1 LPSSSTGSAIAGASD
16 RDVAAEEKKSDME
29 TRPTVGVAGLGRMG
43 HPIAANILEA
53 GFPTIVWNRTR
64 DKAADLLERGAV
76 WAEKPGAVTDA
87 ADIVLTSLADPTA
100 VESVY
105 FGPDGLLDRARSRT
119 IFVDLSTGSPALA
132 CRIAAAARERG
143 ATFLDAPV
151 AGSIKAATDGQLGIM
166 VGGDRAA
173 FERCEA
179 VFSVIGKAAF
189 YLGESGNG
197 ATMKLVS
204 NAILATMV
212 QALSEGVA
220 LGAKAGLDPADIFT
234 VLGASSAAA
243 PVVAAKATAVTERA
257 YLPAAFTLA
266 LMQKDL
272 WLVLGLANE
281 LQVPMPATAIAH
293 DMVLAANAT
302 GKSGLD
308 FSAVALLME
317 ELAGARES

>member
-1 LPSSSTGSAIAGASD
+1 MRGLGAGA
-16 RDVAAEEKKSDME
+16 K
-29 TRPTVGVAGLGRMG
+29 
-43 HPIAANILEA
+43 
-53 GFPTIVWNRTR
+53 RT
-64 DKAADLLERGAV
+64 
-76 WAEKPGAVTDA
+76 
-87 ADIVLTSLADPTA
+87 
-100 VESVY
+100 
-105 FGPDGLLDRARSRT
+105 AR
-119 IFVDLSTGSPALA
+119 
-132 CRIAAAARERG
+132 RIAAAARERG

-151 AGSIKAATDGQLGIM
+151 AGSIKAASEGQLGIM

-173 FERCEA
+173 FERCGA
-179 VFSVIGKAAF
+179 IFSVIGKATF

-212 QALSEGVA
+212 QALAEGVA
-220 LGAKAGLDPADIFT
+220 LGEKAGLDTADIFT

-243 PVVAAKATAVTERA
+243 PVVAAKAGIVTERA

-272 WLVLGLANE
+272 WLVRSLANE

-302 GKSGLD
+302 GKSGFD

-317 ELAGARES
+317 ELAGGREP

>member
-1 LPSSSTGSAIAGASD
+1 
-16 RDVAAEEKKSDME
+16 ME
-29 TRPTVGVAGLGRMG
+29 IRPTVGIAGLGRMG
-43 HPIAANILEA
+43 HPVAVNILDA
-53 GFPTIVWNRTR
+53 GFPTAVWNRTGE
-64 DKAADLLERGAV
+64 KAAGLLERGV
-76 WAEKPGAVTDA
+76 TWAATPGALANA
-87 ADIVLTSLADPTA
+87 ADIVLSSLADPAA

-105 FGPDGLLDRARSRT
+105 FGPDGLLDRARSGT
-119 IFVDLSTGSPALA
+119 IFIDLSTGSPATA
-132 CRIAAAARERG
+132 RRIAAAAKERG

-151 AGSIKAATDGQLGIM
+151 AGSIKAATEGQLGIM

-173 FERCEA
+173 FERCQA
-179 VFSVIGKAAF
+179 IFSTIGKAWF
-189 YLGESGNG
+189 YLGESGSG

-212 QALSEGVA
+212 QALAEGVA
-220 LGAKAGLDPADIFT
+220 LGEKAGLDLSDIFT

-243 PVVAAKATAVTERA
+243 PVVAAKAATVTERT

-272 WLVLGLANE
+272 WLVRSLANE

-302 GKSGLD
+302 GKSGFD

-317 ELAGARES
+317 ELAGTRESSPE

>member
-1 LPSSSTGSAIAGASD
+1 MES
-16 RDVAAEEKKSDME
+16 RME
-29 TRPTVGVAGLGRMG
+29 TRPTIGIAGLGRMG

-53 GFPTIVWNRTR
+53 GFPTVVWNRTR
-64 DKAADLLERGAV
+64 NKAADLLDRGAA
-76 WAEKPGAVTDA
+76 WAENPA
-87 ADIVLTSLADPTA
+87 AIAAAAEIALTSLADPAA

-105 FGPDGLLDRARSRT
+105 FAPDGLLDRARSET
-119 IFVDLSTGSPALA
+119 ILVDLSTGSPALA
-132 CRIAAAARERG
+132 RRIAMAAGERG
-143 ATFLDAPV
+143 AIFLDAPV

-166 VGGDRAA
+166 VGGNKSA
-173 FERCEA
+173 FDRCEV
-179 VFSVIGKAAF
+179 VFSAIGKAAF
-189 YLGESGNG
+189 YLGESGSG

-212 QALSEGVA
+212 QALAEGVA
-220 LGAKAGLDPADIFT
+220 LGEKAGLDAADIFT

-243 PVVAAKATAVTERA
+243 PVVAAKAAAVTERS

-302 GKSGLD
+302 GKSSLD

>member
-1 LPSSSTGSAIAGASD
+1 MVTSSTIGI
-16 RDVAAEEKKSDME
+16 
-29 TRPTVGVAGLGRMG
+29 AGLGRMG

-53 GFPTIVWNRTR
+53 GFPAVIWNRTQ
-64 DKAADLLERGAV
+64 DKAADLLERGAT
-76 WAEKPGAVTDA
+76 WAESPGAMGQA
-87 ADIVLTSLADPTA
+87 ADIVLTSLADPAA
-100 VESVY
+100 VEAVY
-105 FGPDGLLDRARSRT
+105 FGADGLLDRARSGT
-119 IFVDLSTGSPALA
+119 ILVDLSTGSPSLA
-132 CRIAAAARERG
+132 RRIAAAAHERG

-173 FERCEA
+173 FDRCEA
-179 VFSVIGKAAF
+179 VFSAIGKAAF
-189 YLGESGNG
+189 YLGASGNG

-212 QALSEGVA
+212 QALAEGVA
-220 LGAKAGLDPADIFT
+220 LGEKAGLDPADIFS

-243 PVVAAKATAVTERA
+243 PVVAAKAVTVTERA

-272 WLVLGLANE
+272 WLVRTLANE

-308 FSAVALLME
+308 FAAVALLME
-317 ELAGARES
+317 ELAGAREP

>member
-1 LPSSSTGSAIAGASD
+1 
-16 RDVAAEEKKSDME
+16 ME
-29 TRPTVGVAGLGRMG
+29 ARPTVGIAGLGRMG
-43 HPIAANILEA
+43 HPIAVNILEA

-64 DKAADLLERGAV
+64 DKAADLLERGAI
-76 WAEKPGAVTDA
+76 WAENPSAMTRT
-87 ADIVLTSLADPTA
+87 ADIVLSSLADPAA
-100 VESVY
+100 VDSVY
-105 FGPDGLLDRARSRT
+105 FGPDGLLGRARPGT
-119 IFVDLSTGSPALA
+119 ILVDLSTGSPALA
-132 CRIAAAARERG
+132 RRIAAAAHERG

-151 AGSIKAATDGQLGIM
+151 AGSIKAATEGQLGIM

-179 VFSVIGKAAF
+179 VFSAIGKAAF
-189 YLGESGNG
+189 YLGDSGNG

-212 QALSEGVA
+212 QALAEGVA
-220 LGAKAGLDPADIFT
+220 LGEKAGLDPADIFT
-234 VLGASSAAA
+234 VLGTSSAAA
-243 PVVAAKATAVTERA
+243 PVVAAKAATVTERT

-272 WLVLGLANE
+272 WLVRGLANE

-302 GKSGLD
+302 GKSGMD

>member
-1 LPSSSTGSAIAGASD
+1 MQKETGL
-16 RDVAAEEKKSDME
+16 E
-29 TRPTVGVAGLGRMG
+29 THPTVGIAGLGRMG
-43 HPIAANILEA
+43 HPIAANVLRS
-53 GFPTIVWNRTR
+53 GFPTVVWNRTR
-64 DKAADLLERGAV
+64 DKAADLLERGAT
-76 WAEKPGAVTDA
+76 WAESPGAMTRT
-87 ADIVLTSLADPTA
+87 ADIVLSSLADPTA

-105 FGPDGLLDRARSRT
+105 FGPDGLLDRARSGT
-119 IFVDLSTGSPALA
+119 ILVDLSTGSPDLA
-132 CRIAAAARERG
+132 RRIAAAARERG
-143 ATFLDAPV
+143 ASFLDAPV

-179 VFSVIGKAAF
+179 VFSAIGKAAF
-189 YLGESGNG
+189 YLGDSGNG

-212 QALSEGVA
+212 QALAEGVA
-220 LGAKAGLDPADIFT
+220 LGEKAGLSPADIFT
-234 VLGASSAAA
+234 VLGTSSAAA
-243 PVVAAKATAVTERA
+243 PVVSAKATAVTERA

-317 ELAGARES
+317 ELAGAREN

>member
-1 LPSSSTGSAIAGASD
+1 
-16 RDVAAEEKKSDME
+16 MQ
-29 TRPTVGVAGLGRMG
+29 TRPTVGIAGLGRMG

-53 GFPTIVWNRTR
+53 GFPAVVWNRTR
-64 DKAADLLERGAV
+64 RRRPICSNVARSGRRTRAPLPGPQTSSYQSGRSQRG
-76 WAEKPGAVTDA
+76 G
-87 ADIVLTSLADPTA
+87 I
-100 VESVY
+100 VY
-105 FGPDGLLDRARSRT
+105 FGPDGLLDCARSGT
-119 IFVDLSTGSPALA
+119 ILVDLSTGSPALA
-132 CRIAAAARERG
+132 RRIAAAARERG

-166 VGGDRAA
+166 VGGDREA
-173 FERCEA
+173 FERCES
-179 VFSVIGKAAF
+179 VFSAIGKAAF
-189 YLGESGNG
+189 YLGESGSG

-212 QALSEGVA
+212 QALAEGVA
-220 LGAKAGLDPADIFT
+220 LGERRASTQRISSRCSA
-234 VLGASSAAA
+234 ASSAAA
-243 PVVAAKATAVTERA
+243 PVVAAKAATVTERA

>member
-1 LPSSSTGSAIAGASD
+1 
-16 RDVAAEEKKSDME
+16 ME
-29 TRPTVGVAGLGRMG
+29 TPPTVGIAGLGRMG

-53 GFPTIVWNRTR
+53 GFPAVIWNRTR
-64 DKAADLLERGAV
+64 DKAADLLERGAN
-76 WAEKPGAVTDA
+76 WAESPGATAQA
-87 ADIVLTSLADPTA
+87 ADIVLTSLADPVA

-105 FGPDGLLDRARSRT
+105 LGPDGLLDGARSGT
-119 IFVDLSTGSPALA
+119 ILVDLSTGSPSLA
-132 CRIAAAARERG
+132 RRIAAAAHERG
-143 ATFLDAPV
+143 AIFLDAPV
-151 AGSIKAATDGQLGIM
+151 AGSIKAATDGQLGSM
-166 VGGDRAA
+166 GGGDPLGFGPRGPI
-173 FERCEA
+173 
-179 VFSVIGKAAF
+179 FSAIGKAAF

-212 QALSEGVA
+212 QALAEGVA
-220 LGAKAGLDPADIFT
+220 LGEKAGLDPADIFT

-243 PVVAAKATAVTERA
+243 PVVAAKAITVTERA

-266 LMQKDL
+266 LMPKDL
-272 WLVLGLANE
+272 WRARSPANE

-317 ELAGARES
+317 ELAGARQS

>member
-1 LPSSSTGSAIAGASD
+1 
-16 RDVAAEEKKSDME
+16 
-29 TRPTVGVAGLGRMG
+29 MG

-53 GFPTIVWNRTR
+53 GFPAVIWNRTR
-64 DKAADLLERGAV
+64 DKAADLLERGAT
-76 WAEKPGAVTDA
+76 WAESPGAMAEA
-87 ADIVLTSLADPTA
+87 ANIVVTSLADPAA

-105 FGPDGLLDRARSRT
+105 FGADGLVDGARSGT
-119 IFVDLSTGSPALA
+119 VLVDLSTGSPSLA
-132 CRIAAAARERG
+132 RRIAAAAQERG

-173 FERCEA
+173 FDRCEA
-179 VFSVIGKAAF
+179 VFSAIGKAAF

-212 QALSEGVA
+212 QALAEGVA
-220 LGAKAGLDPADIFT
+220 LGAKAGLDPADIFS

-243 PVVAAKATAVTERA
+243 PVVAAKAITITERA

-272 WLVLGLANE
+272 WLVRSLANE

-308 FSAVALLME
+308 FAAVALLME
-317 ELAGARES
+317 ELAGVRES

>member
-1 LPSSSTGSAIAGASD
+1 
-16 RDVAAEEKKSDME
+16 ME
-29 TRPTVGVAGLGRMG
+29 TRATVGIAGLGRMG
-43 HPIAANILEA
+43 YPIAANILQS
-53 GFPTIVWNRTR
+53 GFPTLVWNRSG
-64 DKAADLLERGAV
+64 DKAAGLLERGAM
-76 WAEKPGAVTDA
+76 WAETPSAMAQT
-87 ADIVLTSLADPTA
+87 ADIVLTSLADPVA

-105 FGPDGLLDRARSRT
+105 FGPDGLLDRARSGT
-119 IFVDLSTGSPALA
+119 ILVDLSTGSPSLA
-132 CRIAAAARERG
+132 RRIAAAARERG

-173 FERCEA
+173 FERCGA
-179 VFSVIGKAAF
+179 VFSAIGKAAY
-189 YLGESGNG
+189 YLGENGSG

-204 NAILATMV
+204 NAILATIV
-212 QALSEGVA
+212 QALAEGVA
-220 LGAKAGLDPADIFT
+220 LGEKAGLDPADIFT

-243 PVVAAKATAVTERA
+243 PVVAAKAATVTERA

-272 WLVLGLANE
+272 WLVLSLANE
-281 LQVPMPATAIAH
+281 LQVPMPATSIAH

-302 GKSGLD
+302 GKSGFD

-317 ELAGARES
+317 ELAGAREP

>member
-1 LPSSSTGSAIAGASD
+1 
-16 RDVAAEEKKSDME
+16 M
-29 TRPTVGVAGLGRMG
+29 
-43 HPIAANILEA
+43 
-53 GFPTIVWNRTR
+53 
-64 DKAADLLERGAV
+64 LERGAIWV
-76 WAEKPGAVTDA
+76 ESPGAIVQA
-87 ADIVLTSLADPTA
+87 ADIVLSSLADPAA
-100 VESVY
+100 VEAVY
-105 FGPDGLLDRARSRT
+105 FGADGLLDRAHSGT
-119 IFVDLSTGSPALA
+119 ILVDLSTGSPSLA
-132 CRIAAAARERG
+132 RRIAAAARERG
-143 ATFLDAPV
+143 AAFLDAPV
-151 AGSIKAATDGQLGIM
+151 AGSIKAATEGQLGIM

-179 VFSVIGKAAF
+179 VFSAIGKAAF

-212 QALSEGVA
+212 QALAEGVA
-220 LGAKAGLDPADIFT
+220 LGEKAGLDPADIFT

-243 PVVAAKATAVTERA
+243 PVVAAKAAAVTERT

-272 WLVLGLANE
+272 WLVLSLANE

-308 FSAVALLME
+308 FAAVALLME
-317 ELAGARES
+317 ELAGAREA

>member
-1 LPSSSTGSAIAGASD
+1 
-16 RDVAAEEKKSDME
+16 ME
-29 TRPTVGVAGLGRMG
+29 TRPTVGIAGLGRMG
-43 HPIAANILEA
+43 HPIAANLVEV
-53 GFPTIVWNRTR
+53 GFPAVVWNRTR
-64 DKAADLLERGAV
+64 DKAADLLEGGAL
-76 WAEKPGAVTDA
+76 WAESPSAVAGA
-87 ADIVLTSLADPTA
+87 ADIVLTSLADPAA

-105 FGPDGLLDRARSRT
+105 FGPDGLLVGTRSGT
-119 IFVDLSTGSPALA
+119 VLVDLSTGSPALA
-132 CRIAAAARERG
+132 RRIAAAAVERG

-151 AGSIKAATDGQLGIM
+151 AGSIKAATEGQLGIM
-166 VGGDRAA
+166 VGGERAA
-173 FERCEA
+173 FDRCEA
-179 VFSVIGKAAF
+179 IFSVIGKAAF
-189 YLGESGNG
+189 HLGESGSG

-212 QALSEGVA
+212 QALAEGVA
-220 LGAKAGLDPADIFT
+220 LGEKAGLDPADVFA
-234 VLGASSAAA
+234 VLGTSSAAA
-243 PVVAAKATAVTERA
+243 PVVAAKAAAVTERA

>member
-1 LPSSSTGSAIAGASD
+1 MQKETG
-16 RDVAAEEKKSDME
+16 ME
-29 TRPTVGVAGLGRMG
+29 TRPTVGIAGLGRMG
-43 HPIAANILEA
+43 HPIAANVLRA
-53 GFPTIVWNRTR
+53 GFSTVVWNRTH
-64 DKAADLLERGAV
+64 DKAADLLERGAT
-76 WAEKPGAVTDA
+76 WAESPGAMTRT
-87 ADIVLTSLADPTA
+87 ADIVLSSLADPTA

-105 FGPDGLLDRARSRT
+105 FGPDGLLDRARSGT
-119 IFVDLSTGSPALA
+119 ILVDLSTGSPGLA
-132 CRIAAAARERG
+132 RRIAAAARERG
-143 ATFLDAPV
+143 ASFLDAPV
-151 AGSIKAATDGQLGIM
+151 VGSIKAATDGQLGIM
-166 VGGDRAA
+166 VGGEQAA

-179 VFSVIGKAAF
+179 VFSAIGKAAF
-189 YLGESGNG
+189 YLGDSGNG

-212 QALSEGVA
+212 QALAEGVA
-220 LGAKAGLDPADIFT
+220 LGEKAGLSPADIFM

-243 PVVAAKATAVTERA
+243 PVVSAKATAVTERA

-317 ELAGARES
+317 ELAGAREN

>member
-1 LPSSSTGSAIAGASD
+1 
-16 RDVAAEEKKSDME
+16 ME
-29 TRPTVGVAGLGRMG
+29 TRPTVGIAGLGRMG

-53 GFPTIVWNRTR
+53 GFPTIVWNRSR
-64 DKAADLLERGAV
+64 DKAADLLERGAI
-76 WAEKPGAVTDA
+76 WAENPGALTRT
-87 ADIVLTSLADPTA
+87 ADIVLTSLADPAA
-100 VESVY
+100 VDSVY
-105 FGPDGLLDRARSRT
+105 FGPDGLLDRARSGT
-119 IFVDLSTGSPALA
+119 ILVDLSTGSPALA
-132 CRIAAAARERG
+132 RRIATAAGERG

-151 AGSIKAATDGQLGIM
+151 AGSIKAATDGQLGMM

-179 VFSVIGKAAF
+179 IFSVIGKAAF

-204 NAILATMV
+204 NAILATIV
-212 QALSEGVA
+212 QALAEGVA
-220 LGAKAGLDPADIFT
+220 LGAKAGLDPVDIFQ
-234 VLGASSAAA
+234 VLGTSSAAA
-243 PVVAAKATAVTERA
+243 PVVVAKAATVTERA

-293 DMVLAANAT
+293 GMVLAANAT

-317 ELAGARES
+317 ELAGAGES

>member
-1 LPSSSTGSAIAGASD
+1 
-16 RDVAAEEKKSDME
+16 ME
-29 TRPTVGVAGLGRMG
+29 TRPTVGIAGLGRMG
-43 HPIAANILEA
+43 HPIAANVLRA
-53 GFPTIVWNRTR
+53 GFPTVVWNRTR
-64 DKAADLLERGAV
+64 DKAADLLEQGAV
-76 WAEKPGAVTDA
+76 WAENPGVMTRT
-87 ADIVLTSLADPTA
+87 ADIVLSSLADPIA

-105 FGPDGLLDRARSRT
+105 FGPDGLLDRVRAGT
-119 IFVDLSTGSPALA
+119 ILVDLSTGAPAVARRL
-132 CRIAAAARERG
+132 AAAALERG

-173 FERCEA
+173 FERCET
-179 VFSVIGKAAF
+179 VFSAIGKAAF

-204 NAILATMV
+204 NAILATIV
-212 QALSEGVA
+212 QALAEGVA
-220 LGAKAGLDPADIFT
+220 LGEKAGLDPADIFT
-234 VLGASSAAA
+234 VLGTSSAAA
-243 PVVAAKATAVTERA
+243 PVVAAKAATVTERT

-272 WLVLGLANE
+272 WLVLSLANE

>member
-1 LPSSSTGSAIAGASD
+1 
-16 RDVAAEEKKSDME
+16 ME
-29 TRPTVGVAGLGRMG
+29 TRPTIGIAGLGRMG
-43 HPIAANILEA
+43 HPIAANVLEA
-53 GFPTIVWNRTR
+53 GFRTVIWNRTR

-76 WAEKPGAVTDA
+76 WAENPDA
-87 ADIVLTSLADPTA
+87 IAGTADIVLTSLADPAA

-105 FGPDGLLDRARSRT
+105 FGPDGLLDRARSDT
-119 IFVDLSTGSPALA
+119 ILVDLSTGSPTLA
-132 CRIAAAARERG
+132 RRIAAAARERG

-151 AGSIKAATDGQLGIM
+151 AGSMKAATDGQLGIM
-166 VGGDRAA
+166 VGGDKSA
-173 FERCEA
+173 FDRCEA
-179 VFSVIGKAAF
+179 VFAAIGKAAF
-189 YLGESGNG
+189 YLGESGSG

-212 QALSEGVA
+212 QALAEGVA
-220 LGAKAGLDPADIFT
+220 LGEKAGLDPADIFT

-243 PVVAAKATAVTERA
+243 PVVAAKAVAVTERT

-272 WLVLGLANE
+272 WLVLSLANE

>member
-1 LPSSSTGSAIAGASD
+1 
-16 RDVAAEEKKSDME
+16 MQ
-29 TRPTVGVAGLGRMG
+29 TRPTVGIAGLGRMG

-53 GFPTIVWNRTR
+53 GFPAVVWNRTQE
-64 DKAADLLERGAV
+64 KAADLLERGAI
-76 WAEKPGAVTDA
+76 WADNPGAMART
-87 ADIVLTSLADPTA
+87 ADIVLTSLADPSA
-100 VESVY
+100 VEAVY
-105 FGPDGLLDRARSRT
+105 FGPDGLLDCARSGT
-119 IFVDLSTGSPALA
+119 ILVDLSTGSPALA
-132 CRIAAAARERG
+132 RRIAAAAREHG
-143 ATFLDAPV
+143 STFLDAPV

-166 VGGDRAA
+166 VGGDLEA
-173 FERCEA
+173 FERCES
-179 VFSVIGKAAF
+179 VFSAIGKAAF
-189 YLGESGNG
+189 YLGESGSG

-212 QALSEGVA
+212 QALAEGVA
-220 LGAKAGLDPADIFT
+220 LGEKAGLDPADIFT
-234 VLGASSAAA
+234 VLAASSAAA
-243 PVVAAKATAVTERA
+243 PVVTAKAATVTERA

-317 ELAGARES
+317 ELAGAREP

>member
-1 LPSSSTGSAIAGASD
+1 
-16 RDVAAEEKKSDME
+16 ME
-29 TRPTVGVAGLGRMG
+29 PRPTVGIAGLGRMG
-43 HPIAANILEA
+43 HPIAANILET

-64 DKAADLLERGAV
+64 DKAADLLKRGAI
-76 WAEKPGAVTDA
+76 WAENPSAITRT
-87 ADIVLTSLADPTA
+87 ADIVLSSLADPAA
-100 VESVY
+100 VDAVY
-105 FGPDGLLDRARSRT
+105 FGPDGLLDRTRSGT
-119 IFVDLSTGSPALA
+119 TLVDLSTGSPALA
-132 CRIAAAARERG
+132 RRIAAAARERG

-151 AGSIKAATDGQLGIM
+151 AGSIKAATEGQLGIM

-173 FERCEA
+173 FERCHA
-179 VFSVIGKAAF
+179 VFSAIGKAAF

-204 NAILATMV
+204 NAILATIV
-212 QALSEGVA
+212 QALAEGVA
-220 LGAKAGLDPADIFT
+220 LGEKAGLDPADIFS
-234 VLGASSAAA
+234 VLGTSSAAA
-243 PVVAAKATAVTERA
+243 PVVTAKAKAVTERA

-272 WLVLGLANE
+272 WLVLSLANE

>member
-1 LPSSSTGSAIAGASD
+1 
-16 RDVAAEEKKSDME
+16 ME
-29 TRPTVGVAGLGRMG
+29 TRPTVGIAGLGRMG
-43 HPIAANILEA
+43 HPIAANLVEV
-53 GFPTIVWNRTR
+53 GFPAVVWNRTR
-64 DKAADLLERGAV
+64 DKAADLLEGGAL
-76 WAEKPGAVTDA
+76 WAESPSAVAGA
-87 ADIVLTSLADPTA
+87 ADIVLTSLADPAA

-105 FGPDGLLDRARSRT
+105 FGPDGLLVGTRSGT
-119 IFVDLSTGSPALA
+119 VLVDLSTGSPALA
-132 CRIAAAARERG
+132 RRIAAAAVERG

-151 AGSIKAATDGQLGIM
+151 AGSIKAATEGQLGIM
-166 VGGDRAA
+166 VGGERAA
-173 FERCEA
+173 FDRCEA
-179 VFSVIGKAAF
+179 IFSVIGKAV
-189 YLGESGNG
+189 GESGSG

-212 QALSEGVA
+212 QALAEGVA
-220 LGAKAGLDPADIFT
+220 LGEKAGLDPADVFA
-234 VLGASSAAA
+234 VLGTSSAAA
-243 PVVAAKATAVTERA
+243 PVVAAKAATITERA

>member
-1 LPSSSTGSAIAGASD
+1 
-16 RDVAAEEKKSDME
+16 ME
-29 TRPTVGVAGLGRMG
+29 TRPTIGIAGLGRMG

-53 GFPTIVWNRTR
+53 GFPTVVWNRTR

-76 WAEKPGAVTDA
+76 WAENPDAIAGA
-87 ADIVLTSLADPTA
+87 ADIVLTSLADPAA

-105 FGPDGLLDRARSRT
+105 FGRDGLLERTRSDT
-119 IFVDLSTGSPALA
+119 ILVDLSTGSPTLA
-132 CRIAAAARERG
+132 RRIAAAARERG
-143 ATFLDAPV
+143 TTFLDAPV

-166 VGGDRAA
+166 VGGDKSA
-173 FERCEA
+173 FDRCEA
-179 VFSVIGKAAF
+179 VFAAIGKAAF
-189 YLGESGNG
+189 YLGESGSG

-212 QALSEGVA
+212 QALAEGVA
-220 LGAKAGLDPADIFT
+220 LGEKAGLDPANIFT

-243 PVVAAKATAVTERA
+243 PVVAAKAAVVTDRA

-272 WLVLGLANE
+272 WLVLSLANE

-302 GKSGLD
+302 GKSELD